1 MSDNKDHNIVK
12 KVCKELGITQKE
24 LAERMGVNDVTV
36 RNWSS
41 KGNVPEWANKFI
53 NCLLEKRRCEEK
65 LQKFLTAFQLL
76 DEAKRKA

>member
-1 MSDNKDHNIVK
+1 MQENIVK

-41 KGNVPEWANKFI
+41 KGNIPDWAKKFM
-53 NCLLEKRRCEEK
+53 NLLLEYEKVKEKADKAKQIAILLEELK
-65 LQKFLTAFQLL
+65 H
-76 DEAKRKA
+76 

>member
-1 MSDNKDHNIVK
+1 MKEENIVK

-41 KGNVPEWANKFI
+41 KGNPPDWAVKFM
-53 NCLLEKRRCEEK
+53 NLLLEYEKVKEKAEKAKQIAILLEELK
-65 LQKFLTAFQLL
+65 Q
-76 DEAKRKA
+76 

>member
-1 MSDNKDHNIVK
+1 MKEENIVK

-41 KGNVPEWANKFI
+41 KGNIPDWAIKFMDL
-53 NCLLEKRRCEEK
+53 LLEYEK
-65 LQKFLTAFQLL
+65 VKEKADKAKQITILL
-76 DEAKRKA
+76 DELRK

>member
-1 MSDNKDHNIVK
+1 MQENIVK

-41 KGNVPEWANKFI
+41 KGNIPDWAIKFMTL
-53 NCLLEKRRCEEK
+53 LLEYEK
-65 LQKFLTAFQLL
+65 VKEKADKAKQIAILL
-76 DEAKRKA
+76 DELKK

>member
-1 MSDNKDHNIVK
+1 MQENIVK

-41 KGNVPEWANKFI
+41 KGNPPEWAI
-53 NCLLEKRRCEEK
+53 NFMNLLLEYEK
-65 LQKFLTAFQLL
+65 VKEKADKAKQIAILL
-76 DEAKRKA
+76 DELKK